1 VTIPHPS
8 SLDDVREVVAPLQ
21 PPREGDSGNDAQRVV
36 GGLIVGAGIF
46 CLFAPLIAGVAVA
59 YLLGAAMIAAGVLEL
74 VAAVAQRH
82 RAIARL
88 GFAALGLVAIGFGAL
103 VLAHPQEAVASL
115 TWLIGLTLFIS
126 GVVRILIAFGAGAEG
141 ARVPFL
147 LAGAFSILLGGLLLA
162 EWPLD
167 GDWAFGVLL
176 GLDLIAMGLSML
188 GWLRP
193 ARLTPTTA

>member
-21 PPREGDSGNDAQRVV
+21 PPRDDESGNDAQRVV

-59 YLLGAAMIAAGVLEL
+59 YLLGAALIAAGVLEL
-74 VAAVAQRH
+74 VAAVAQPH

-88 GFAALGLVAIGFGAL
+88 GFAALGLVGIGFGAL

-126 GVVRILIAFGAGAEG
+126 GVVRILVAFGAEE

>member
-8 SLDDVREVVAPLQ
+8 SRNDLHQVVAPLQ
-21 PPREGDSGNDAQRVV
+21 PPREGDSGDDVQRAV

-46 CLFAPLIAGVAVA
+46 CLIAPLIAGVAVA
-59 YLLGAAMIAAGVLEL
+59 YLLGAAMVGAGVLEL
-74 VAAVAQRH
+74 VAAFAQRR
-82 RAIARL
+82 RAVARL
-88 GFAALGLVAIGFGAL
+88 GIAALGLVGIGFGVL
-103 VLAHPQEAVASL
+103 VIAHPQEAVASL
-115 TWLIGLTLFIS
+115 TWLIGLTLLIS
-126 GVVRILIAFGAGAEG
+126 GAVRIVVAFGAEE

-162 EWPLD
+162 EWPLE
-167 GDWAFGVLL
+167 GEWAFGVLL

-188 GWLRP
+188 GWMRP

>member
-21 PPREGDSGNDAQRVV
+21 PPRDDESGNDAQRVV

-59 YLLGAAMIAAGVLEL
+59 YLLGAALIAAGVLEL
-74 VAAVAQRH
+74 VAAVAQPH

-88 GFAALGLVAIGFGAL
+88 GFAALGLVGIGFGAL

-115 TWLIGLTLFIS
+115 TWLIGLTLFVS
-126 GVVRILIAFGAGAEG
+126 GVVRILVAFGAEE

>member
-1 VTIPHPS
+1 M
-8 SLDDVREVVAPLQ
+8 REVVAPLQ
-21 PPREGDSGNDAQRVV
+21 PPRDEDSGNDAQRVV

-74 VAAVAQRH
+74 VAAVAQPH

-115 TWLIGLTLFIS
+115 TWLIGLTLLIS
-126 GVVRILIAFGAGAEG
+126 GAVRILVAFGAEG

-147 LAGAFSILLGGLLLA
+147 IAGAFSILLGGLLLA